1 MILLAKDLPEW
12 PSVNREN
19 SSVVGR
25 EIHFYLFVRLVFIL
39 WFEQK
44 NTRLFGRGCFLFG
57 LKIKPLLFRSF
68 SWDQNFQ
75 FGLYGFDLSLEG
87 VQRGFHFFVFSFQS
101 SIFGS
106 EGFDLRLLLLYSI
119 DK

>member
-1 MILLAKDLPEW
+1 MILFAKDLPEW
-12 PSVNREN
+12 SSVNREN

-44 NTRLFGRGCFLFG
+44 TPAFLGGGCLLFG
-57 LKIKPLLFRSF
+57 LNIKPLLFRCF
-68 SWDQNFQ
+68 GRYQCFQ
-75 FGLYGFDLSLEG
+75 FGLDGFHLSLEC
-87 VQRGFHFFVFSFQS
+87 VQGSFHFFVISFQS
-101 SIFGS
+101 SVFGS

-119 DK
+119 D